1 MKTTDSNQLNPG
13 AKPVSQR
20 EFGKNFR
27 GLTYIL
33 NKKGTFG
40 CNGVASLDICMSI
53 FNRLSREQ
61 KETLENDSN
70 NLKRRSLNI

>member
-20 EFGKNFR
+20 ELNENFR

-33 NKKGTFG
+33 NKKGTFKS
-40 CNGVASLDICMSI
+40 NGVASLGVCMSI